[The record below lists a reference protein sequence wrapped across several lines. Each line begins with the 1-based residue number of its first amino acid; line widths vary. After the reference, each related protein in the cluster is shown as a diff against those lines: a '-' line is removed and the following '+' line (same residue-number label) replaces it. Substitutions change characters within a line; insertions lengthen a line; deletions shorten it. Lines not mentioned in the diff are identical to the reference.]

1 MVVPSAFENMSE
13 GIFQRLICICGIPK
27 DKHGYGCWNMTNEQK
42 DMVNHPDHYGGKDNP
57 YEHIKVVEAWGLDYW
72 TGNATKYI
80 ARAGKKD
87 PSKEIEDLRKAIFYL
102 QDKVNRLEKKQCHHD
117 SEE

>member
-1 MVVPSAFENMSE
+1 
-13 GIFQRLICICGIPK
+13 
-27 DKHGYGCWNMTNEQK
+27 MTNEQKDKFLKEFGAQMLKTGVLVK
-42 DMVNHPDHYGGKDNP
+42 DMVNHPDHYGGKDNI

-102 QDKVNRLEKKQCHHD
+102 QDKVNRLEKKQCQHD

>member
-1 MVVPSAFENMSE
+1 
-13 GIFQRLICICGIPK
+13 
-27 DKHGYGCWNMTNEQK
+27 MTNEQK